1 MALASSFFIK
11 LCQQRQLDVA
21 APGPPRLPAK
31 PIETRLDFAAEQIV
45 TATFGF
51 RSFLLAGETQL
62 HTRGRLRD
70 VAERLE
76 LTP

>member
-31 PIETRLDFAAEQIV
+31 PIETRLDFAAEHDRNGNFSASAV
-45 TATFGF
+45 SCWPERVNCTPGVVYEM
-51 RSFLLAGETQL
+51 LLNGWN
-62 HTRGRLRD
+62 
-70 VAERLE
+70 
-76 LTP
+76 